1 MDERVNLRRLKRRA
15 GFRLVHAVALI
26 SRRGGLGFVRRCGEL
41 LGELHY
47 RVDRHGRRDLARQ
60 LAHALAV
67 PTTED
72 SRPLLRQAYRAN
84 DGAALEIV
92 AMYCGR
98 FAAEELRA
106 HCRVDGIE
114 RLHETL
120 AAGRGM
126 ILLGM
131 HMGNG
136 MLMAA
141 RLAVEGLPVTVVY
154 RESHKVPNGF
164 FERIGAQHGTE
175 GIHVQDPASAY
186 RQMRR
191 ALDRGRI
198 LFVLMDQAT
207 RDGGVP
213 VTFLGK
219 ALTMPVG
226 PSELARRTG
235 APVLTALPVAAR
247 PAWRFRVGEPLQIGA
262 ADAAA
267 LATEFT
273 CVLERHIREY
283 PHLWS
288 WHHRRWRRLP
298 FETATVEP

>member
-1 MDERVNLRRLKRRA
+1 MAERVNFRRLKRRA
-15 GFRLVHAVALI
+15 GFRLMHAVAMI
-26 SRRGGLGFVRRCGEL
+26 SRPGGLGFVRRCGEL

-47 RVDRHGRRDLARQ
+47 RVDVHGRRDMARQ
-60 LAHALAV
+60 LAHALDVTSADE
-67 PTTED
+67 PGA
-72 SRPLLRQAYRAN
+72 LLRQAYRIN

-98 FAAEELRA
+98 FAAEELRV

-114 RLHETL
+114 RLQETL
-120 AAGRGM
+120 PAGRGA

-136 MLMAA
+136 LLMAA
-141 RLAVEGLPVTVVY
+141 RLAAEGLPVTVVY
-154 RESHKVPNGF
+154 RESHKMPDGF
-164 FERIGAQHGTE
+164 FERIGAHHGTE

-207 RDGGVP
+207 RDGGVA

-219 ALTMPVG
+219 PLTMPAG

-235 APVLTALPVAAR
+235 APVLTVLPVAAR
-247 PAWRFRVGEPLQIGA
+247 PAWRFRIGEPLQIGD

-267 LATEFT
+267 LTAEFAGI
-273 CVLERHIREY
+273 LERHIRAY
-283 PHLWS
+283 PHLWT
-288 WHHRRWRRLP
+288 WHHRHWRRLP
-298 FETATVEP
+298 FETATVES